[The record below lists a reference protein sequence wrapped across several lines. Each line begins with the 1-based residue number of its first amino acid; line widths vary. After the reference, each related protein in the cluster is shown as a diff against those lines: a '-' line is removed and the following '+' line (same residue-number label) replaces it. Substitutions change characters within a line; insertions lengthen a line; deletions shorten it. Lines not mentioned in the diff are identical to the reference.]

1 MDPELGKEESFFIVP
16 SPQSWIRKCY
26 RCITASMPFSELTA
40 TQMTQS
46 CCIETHSSRHI
57 CPCCKSGGVL
67 LRVWM
72 ILFTTLFTFNNLCN
86 LQPEWN
92 CMSKRS
98 KDRSKVKRGIYGA
111 WRSCGFSCISALNFL
126 HKTRASKEGESDDS
140 FILQLS

>member
-1 MDPELGKEESFFIVP
+1 
-16 SPQSWIRKCY
+16 
-26 RCITASMPFSELTA
+26 MPFSELTA

-92 CMSKRS
+92 CMTKRS

-111 WRSCGFSCISALNFL
+111 WRSCGFSCISAFYYEHALL
-126 HKTRASKEGESDDS
+126 TRVFVFGARVCVCMYARTCDRACERACVRAYVCYCM
-140 FILQLS
+140 